1 MVQIPLEGAET
12 LAAIVDEGS
21 MDAAARRLRVTPSA
35 VSQRV
40 KALEEL
46 VGRVLLVRAKPPRV
60 TDAGGVVVRL
70 ARQLSLVQHEAAVEL
85 GVAAADTRV
94 SVPIAV
100 NADSL
105 STWFLAPLARVAD
118 QLPVVFDLHRDDQ
131 DHTATLLA
139 RGSVMAAVTS
149 SAVAVAG
156 CRAHPLGALRY
167 LPVAAPG
174 FADAWLGEGK
184 AGFTAAPVVNYDR
197 RDELQNRW
205 LRAAGVDPAAV
216 PTHLVPASA
225 DFATAIALGLG
236 WGMLPEAQALPM
248 VRAGRLLVLD
258 GPPLDVPLHW
268 QQWNLRSHVLD
279 RIADE
284 VSAEATRALRRE

>member
-1 MVQIPLEGAET
+1 MQIPLEGAET

-70 ARQLSLVQHEAAVEL
+70 ARQLALVQHEAAVEL

-118 QLPVVFDLHRDDQ
+118 HLPVVFDLHRDDQ
-131 DHTATLLA
+131 DHTATLLE
-139 RGSVMAAVTS
+139 RGRVMAAVTS

-156 CRAHPLGALRY
+156 GRAHPLGALRY
-167 LPVAAPG
+167 LPVAAPR

-184 AGFTAAPVVNYDR
+184 AGFTTAPVVNYDR

-236 WGMLPEAQALPM
+236 WGMLPEAQALPL
-248 VRAGRLLVLD
+248 VRAGRLVVLD

-284 VSAEATRALRRE
+284 VSAEATHALRRA

>member
-131 DHTATLLA
+131 DHTATLLE

-167 LPVAAPG
+167 LPVATPG

-284 VSAEATRALRRE
+284 VSAEATHALRRE